1 MSAFSII
8 FTVAGWCFGAIN
20 AIENIQCTPSQ
31 QFKDSVK
38 FHQCKTEARRRLAER
53 PPPYIESRFSKAD
66 ASSVLPFC
74 DYLYELET
82 ECLPLYSSACHPGK
96 SWQVLQMMW
105 VRQEL
110 EQSLAVLPRDQYFH
124 CNTTQN
130 MIHPNEIAAM
140 KEMIKQRDWVGNSR
154 FCRFLLS
161 YKVTSSPNFWLY
173 SIMRCDG
180 RCDPKGVLED
190 PFRVSPDIFNPP
202 REYRKKVRVV
212 DFKDDDYLTPAM
224 NDTIVKYETCLANL
238 GYPHDVQSYVL
249 NETSPQTNFQHKI
262 IQDQLQTR
270 SCSVITS
277 YVHDCQPLLS
287 RCLSTSNI
295 ETIRTQDASWLV
307 SELNTVMNKINI
319 EFNFTNCDVVGG
331 EVSSSPVLIISN
343 IILTFVIIASMII
356 LLFD

>member
-1 MSAFSII
+1 
-8 FTVAGWCFGAIN
+8 
-20 AIENIQCTPSQ
+20 
-31 QFKDSVK
+31 
-38 FHQCKTEARRRLAER
+38 
-53 PPPYIESRFSKAD
+53 
-66 ASSVLPFC
+66 
-74 DYLYELET
+74 
-82 ECLPLYSSACHPGK
+82 
-96 SWQVLQMMW
+96 
-105 VRQEL
+105 
-110 EQSLAVLPRDQYFH
+110 
-124 CNTTQN
+124 
-130 MIHPNEIAAM
+130 
-140 KEMIKQRDWVGNSR
+140 
-154 FCRFLLS
+154 
-161 YKVTSSPNFWLY
+161 
-173 SIMRCDG
+173 MRCDG

-287 RCLSTSNI
+287 RCLSTSNV
-295 ETIRTQDASWLV
+295 ETIRTQVGAKLSELLKLVKIMNLTFQDASWLV

-356 LLFD
+356 LLLD